1 MVQAA
6 AQAQAVVAAAKSRG
20 DGLTPMSAAQIAALS
35 QIQAQAIVNARPQ
48 TALLASGTPAVDKDG
63 NQVLPTPEQ
72 IQYQINIQA
81 QALIHAHTQAQI
93 ALGIYKGDSSTGA
106 LSNTPVAANTAAV
119 AVAVASSSQSM
130 ATSNTPHL
138 KANADESLLSPTQ
151 IIQQNQI
158 VGRYNAQRE
167 ATMKRHGSEITTQ
180 KAQYQQINIVSAPS
194 PELLQAQETQLRSIS
209 TRHAAELNQL
219 KKVFEKELADLHAS
233 FGKHGKITEQ
243 VATKTST
250 KKTPVNP
257 TKLSYVAESKVPA
270 LPFIPDSSIQIVDAD
285 GEGAGPKLSPTSP
298 EFLDKLNKE
307 LNTFWMDQL
316 RQMRELGSNATLT
329 EHHFKNHND
338 LPLARIKRIMKSDED
353 VRMISA
359 EAPVLF
365 AKACEMFIL
374 DITLRSW
381 CYSDNNRRKT
391 LQKED
396 VKEAIQRTDIFD
408 FLVDAIN

>member
-20 DGLTPMSAAQIAALS
+20 DGLTPMTAAQIAALS

-48 TALLASGTPAVDKDG
+48 TALLASGTPTVDKDG
-63 NQVLPTPEQ
+63 NQVHPTPEQ
-72 IQYQINIQA
+72 VQHQISIQA

-93 ALGIYKGDSSTGA
+93 SLGIYKGDSTTGALNQLSTNTTTAINTNSSSTGA
-106 LSNTPVAANTAAV
+106 NATPLLKLTPDD
-119 AVAVASSSQSM
+119 SSQ
-130 ATSNTPHL
+130 
-138 KANADESLLSPTQ
+138 LSPTQ

-167 ATMKRHGSEITTQ
+167 ATLKRHGSEIATQ
-180 KAQYQQINIVSAPS
+180 KAQYQQINGVSTPTS
-194 PELLQAQETQLRSIS
+194 EILQAHESQLRSIY
-209 TRHAAELNQL
+209 TRHTAELNQL
-219 KKVFEKELADLHAS
+219 KKTFEKELADLLAS
-233 FGKHGKITEQ
+233 FSKQGK
-243 VATKTST
+243 ATDQGVSKNPT
-250 KKTPVNP
+250 KKAMEKP
-257 TKLSYVAESKVPA
+257 TKLSYAAESKA
-270 LPFIPDSSIQIVDAD
+270 LSLPFIPDSSAQIMDAD
-285 GEGAGPKLSPTSP
+285 GEGAGPKLPPTCS

-307 LNTFWMDQL
+307 LNTFWLDQL
-316 RQMRELGSNATLT
+316 RQMRDLGTDMTLT

-396 VKEAIQRTDIFD
+396 VKEAIQRTDVFD